1 MKKIDSLFLKQL
13 YAVFVLNLLVLFI
26 IALQYIKFLE
36 NIDGFFLKPYLIVT
50 ATSHFF
56 LIGALPLL
64 FSLLIYFTT
73 LSKIVTKTINII
85 LSVFILI
92 VVKLDATIFEQ
103 FRYHIS
109 PIVLKL
115 VFGKRASDIF
125 QFSFTNIVLALLFI
139 VGLVLLQLF
148 FYFLSNK
155 KVNQNS
161 NLRLKPTLV
170 LFTLFVLLSNVIY
183 AWSDAN
189 YFRPVTQFKNVFPL
203 YYPLTADSLMM
214 KLNLVDEEKIRR
226 NEKMAIDS
234 EAKNIKYPLN
244 AITAKKSNT
253 QKNIL
258 YIVID
263 SWRKDFMSEQI
274 TPNIYKFSKNCQL
287 FQNHSSGSNMTTG
300 GIFTIF
306 YGIPATYYDTF
317 TGQQIAPVFISE
329 LQRQN
334 YEMLIFS
341 SSNLENPPFNR
352 NVFANVPNLELF
364 TTGETPSERD
374 SEINKKW
381 LSNIE
386 KTDNKKPFFGFL
398 FYDSAHG
405 FDYPKN
411 YKLPFSPSLSE
422 VNFLDLNDDY
432 NPKQLINRYKNSL
445 HFVDSLVGEVLLNLD
460 KKGVLKNTIV
470 VITSDHGQEF
480 NDNKK
485 GYWQHGGN
493 FSDYQIG
500 VPMLVFDASKAPKI
514 QSQQTLHYDIVPTMM
529 KNYLGIKNNFIDY
542 SFGQD
547 LYQPCHREGFIC
559 GYNQRFAIIE
569 KNQIIN
575 IYPSGLFDATDKKL
589 NALDD
594 SKINYDR
601 VSTELKNMN
610 RFYKK

>member
-1 MKKIDSLFLKQL
+1 MKKIDSVFLKQL
-13 YAVFVLNLLVLFI
+13 YAVFVFNLLILFI

-73 LSKIVTKTINII
+73 QSKIVTKTINII
-85 LSVFILI
+85 LSVFILV

-203 YYPLTADSLMM
+203 FYPLTADSLML

-226 NEKMAIDS
+226 NEKMAIDN

-244 AITAKKSNT
+244 AITAKNSNP

-263 SWRKDFMSEQI
+263 SWRKDFMSQQI
-274 TPNIYKFSKNCQL
+274 TPNIYQFSKNCQIYN
-287 FQNHSSGSNMTTG
+287 NH
-300 GIFTIF
+300 
-306 YGIPATYYDTF
+306 
-317 TGQQIAPVFISE
+317 
-329 LQRQN
+329 
-334 YEMLIFS
+334 
-341 SSNLENPPFNR
+341 
-352 NVFANVPNLELF
+352 
-364 TTGETPSERD
+364 
-374 SEINKKW
+374 
-381 LSNIE
+381 
-386 KTDNKKPFFGFL
+386 
-398 FYDSAHG
+398 
-405 FDYPKN
+405 
-411 YKLPFSPSLSE
+411 LSE
-422 VNFLDLNDDY
+422 WF
-432 NPKQLINRYKNSL
+432 
-445 HFVDSLVGEVLLNLD
+445 
-460 KKGVLKNTIV
+460 
-470 VITSDHGQEF
+470 
-480 NDNKK
+480 
-485 GYWQHGGN
+485 
-493 FSDYQIG
+493 
-500 VPMLVFDASKAPKI
+500 
-514 QSQQTLHYDIVPTMM
+514 
-529 KNYLGIKNNFIDY
+529 
-542 SFGQD
+542 
-547 LYQPCHREGFIC
+547 
-559 GYNQRFAIIE
+559 
-569 KNQIIN
+569 
-575 IYPSGLFDATDKKL
+575 
-589 NALDD
+589 
-594 SKINYDR
+594 
-601 VSTELKNMN
+601 
-610 RFYKK
+610 

>member
-1 MKKIDSLFLKQL
+1 MKKIDSVFLKQL
-13 YAVFVLNLLVLFI
+13 YAVFVFNLLILFI

-73 LSKIVTKTINII
+73 QSKIVTKAINII
-85 LSVFILI
+85 LSVFILV

-155 KVNQNS
+155 KVNQDS
-161 NLRLKPTLV
+161 NLRLKPTLL

-214 KLNLVDEEKIRR
+214 KLNLVDKEKIRR
-226 NEKMAIDS
+226 NEKMTIDNES
-234 EAKNIKYPLN
+234 KNIKYPLN

-287 FQNHSSGSNMTTG
+287 FQNHLSGSNMTTG

-317 TGQQIAPVFISE
+317 TGQQIAPVFINE

-374 SEINKKW
+374 IEINKKW

-422 VNFLDLNDDY
+422 VNFLDLNNDY

-445 HFVDSLVGEVLLNLD
+445 HFVDSLVGEVLLNLE
-460 KKGVLKNTIV
+460 KRGILKNTIV

-493 FSDYQIG
+493 FSDHQIG
-500 VPMLVFDASKAPKI
+500 VPLLIFDASKTPKI
-514 QSQQTLHYDIVPTMM
+514 QSQQTLHYDIAPTMM

-547 LYQPCHREGFIC
+547 LYQSYHREAFIC